1 MNKWKVYL
9 KVNNE
14 KDKSLIVGTVIPK
27 EIKVNI
33 YDPKSKKFKQ
43 KLIKFEEDDMLKKLF
58 ADSIKVVIEETDDED
73 KT

>member
-33 YDPKSKKFKQ
+33 YDPKKVKNSSKN
-43 KLIKFEEDDMLKKLF
+43 
-58 ADSIKVVIEETDDED
+58 
-73 KT
+73 

>member
-1 MNKWKVYL
+1 M
-9 KVNNE
+9 
-14 KDKSLIVGTVIPK
+14 VGTVIPK

-58 ADSIKVVIEETDDED
+58 ADSIGVVIEETDDED